1 MASDLFEPYN
11 YRRPLATG
19 QGLYYDP
26 IYGYVP
32 LPPVIRRAMD
42 LPSMQR
48 LRHISQL
55 STVELVFPGAT
66 HNRLE
71 HSVGVYYIATMIFD
85 AAKAK
90 EDAKSVRGG
99 NSAINLS
106 PAARLAVQL
115 AALFHDVGHG
125 PYSHVFELFCRRNP
139 DFMHLDHHKLTE
151 AFIAEGVGGFH
162 DIPDF
167 LREQYEEW
175 KGKRQPYPEWDRDVE
190 LLQPKNI
197 AAIAV
202 GKSPPERPAY
212 TFLGQIISNVVVD
225 ADRMD
230 YLLRDSHHCNVLTGG
245 TDIWEIIHSFIL
257 VPEIEAGR
265 SIYKLKIRKEAS
277 KAVEALLTARDLAYR
292 TVYYHPTH
300 RVAQEMMIAAL
311 FDLTEEKREF
321 TADEIALFTDD
332 QLLWAFSEGTSFTKD
347 VAKRIYFRGLY
358 EPLPFHLN
366 LKRDLDPGTQQ
377 RVLDL
382 AIPKTKTEYA
392 QRFARQKEAAE
403 AIGLPAHQTV
413 IFDLQPVPVT
423 NIEAYQE
430 DCLYDEA
437 NRTSSS
443 LLAELSHLEH
453 VHGVVTLAGEQLDMH
468 DRYIKETTELQ
479 VGLPFELIDGCIQ
492 QLEKALGNQLVPE
505 TKREKVA
512 TTKGRKG
519 TRKTQQVQGIQEQM
533 FGLRQTAEQIVDTQ
547 LKHIFDKFI
556 DVLELTSAS
565 QRQKL
570 WDRFRIN
577 LAYYLLQSARPRLAT
592 TIDVRHVDELLK
604 ELLEQSPQPA

>member
-1 MASDLFEPYN
+1 LAKDLFEPQD
-11 YRRPLATG
+11 YRRPLALG

-66 HNRLE
+66 HNRME

-85 AAKAK
+85 AIKMK
-90 EDAKSVRGG
+90 EDTKSVRGEIG
-99 NSAINLS
+99 VIDLS

-151 AFIAEGVGGFH
+151 ALIARGAGKFH

-167 LREQYEEW
+167 LRVQYEEW
-175 KGKRQPYPEWDRDVE
+175 KGKKQPFPQWNEDVE
-190 LLQPKNI
+190 LLQPKNV

-202 GKSPPERPAY
+202 GHSPPERPTY
-212 TFLGQIISNVVVD
+212 TFLGEIVSNVVAD

-257 VPEIEAGR
+257 APEIESGR
-265 SIYKLKIRKEAS
+265 TVYKLKIRKEAA

-300 RVAQEMMIAAL
+300 RIAQEMMIAAL

-366 LKRDLDPGTQQ
+366 LKKDLDQGTQQ

-382 AIPKTKTEYA
+382 AIPKTKAEYS
-392 QRFARQKEAAE
+392 QRFERQKEAAQ
-403 AIGLPAHQTV
+403 AIGLPTHQTV

-423 NIEAYQE
+423 GIEAYQE
-430 DCLYDEA
+430 PCLYDEA
-437 NRTSSS
+437 TCTSSS
-443 LLAELSHLEH
+443 LLAELTHLEH

-479 VGLPFELIDGCIQ
+479 VGLPFELIDDCVH
-492 QLEKALGNQLVPE
+492 QLEVTLGNQLAPFTE
-505 TKREKVA
+505 NEKVQTA
-512 TTKGRKG
+512 KRRKG
-519 TRKTQQVQGIQEQM
+519 TKKAQQAEGIQERM
-533 FGLRQTAEQIVDTQ
+533 FGLRQRAEQIVDTK
-547 LKHIFDKFI
+547 LKHVFDKFI

-565 QRQKL
+565 HRERL
-570 WDRFRIN
+570 WQQFRVN

-592 TIDVRHVDELLK
+592 TVDVHYLDKLLK
-604 ELLEQSPQPA
+604 ELLEQSPQAA